1 MIPIQTA
8 TCSFNYTD
16 IFNSYPLDKLVELTH
31 KELSNQL
38 NWKYLPLK
46 KGSFGFDSIA
56 ESIGQLL
63 SNQTKIQTIEEG
75 SIYVHNAWAY
85 NYKWWR
91 DIKPWGLLDDM
102 FYKPTKPLGDKRRNK
117 LAISPYDKIPE
128 KDKQTNRIIT
138 KYLLVDLLGL
148 LKFRDCDPDDT
159 FID

>member
-8 TCSFNYTD
+8 TCSFNYAD

-31 KELSNQL
+31 KELSHQL

-63 SNQTKIQTIEEG
+63 SQNKIQTIEEAA
-75 SIYVHNAWAY
+75 SIVHNAWAY

-91 DIKPWGLLDDM
+91 DIKPWVMLDSM
-102 FYKPTKPLGDKRRNK
+102 YWKPTKPLGDKRRNK
-117 LAISPYDKIPE
+117 LAITPYDKISE
-128 KDKQTNRIIT
+128 KDKQTNRIIA
-138 KYLLVDLLGL
+138 KYLLVNLLGII
-148 LKFRDCDPDDT
+148 KFRELDPDDT